1 MQLRVPRPY
10 GAFTPV
16 PLLQDTNENFDPNM
30 GLAGEGI
37 RAADEPLATQLRH
50 VASGDSAAFV
60 NFGPPFSISADLK
73 SEMNKSQVE
82 TLKNWLESIHRVM
95 TPE

>member
-1 MQLRVPRPY
+1 MKP
-10 GAFTPV
+10 
-16 PLLQDTNENFDPNM
+16 QDGQWSFRFNH
-30 GLAGEGI
+30 
-37 RAADEPLATQLRH
+37 ADAKK
-50 VASGDSAAFV
+50 VSVFVGV